1 MTDEERKDEI
11 AILIRAIQISN
22 KFGPLI
28 LDDADNTG
36 GTAAT
41 SVAIMFSQYTA
52 AMGMSMHD
60 AISLFMAVHKQTMA
74 MEREL

>member
-1 MTDEERKDEI
+1 MTEEERKDEI

-41 SVAIMFSQYTA
+41 SVAIMYSQYTA
-52 AMGMSMHD
+52 AMGMTLHD
-60 AISLFMAVHKQTMA
+60 AISLLMAVHKQTMA
-74 MEREL
+74 LERDL

>member
-1 MTDEERKDEI
+1 MTKEERKDEI

-74 MEREL
+74 MEREE

>member
-1 MTDEERKDEI
+1 MNEEQRREELEI
-11 AILIRAIQISN
+11 LVRAIEISN

-28 LDDADNTG
+28 LDDADNVG

-52 AMGMSMHD
+52 AMGMSLHD

-74 MEREL
+74 MEREE

>member
-1 MTDEERKDEI
+1 MNDEQRREELEI
-11 AILIRAIQISN
+11 LVRAIEISN

-28 LDDADNTG
+28 LDDADNIG

-52 AMGMSMHD
+52 AMGMSLHD
-60 AISLFMAVHKQTMA
+60 AISLLMAVHKQTMA
-74 MEREL
+74 LERDL